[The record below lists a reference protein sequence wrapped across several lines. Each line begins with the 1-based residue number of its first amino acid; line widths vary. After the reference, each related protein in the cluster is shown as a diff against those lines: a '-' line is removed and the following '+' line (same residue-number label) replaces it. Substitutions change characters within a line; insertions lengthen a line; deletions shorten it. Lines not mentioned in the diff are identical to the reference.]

1 MTTLLLDCNVYDMLA
16 ADHANRSRLARFVA
30 AGEVR
35 VIATPVVIDELT
47 ASPFG
52 GLPAWFA
59 VDVEPEYVAVYGFAR
74 YGMARYGDG
83 QVYSEHRGS
92 SNKIRD
98 GIIADSADALADIF
112 VSEDERC
119 RKRLL
124 KISSN
129 CKAKSYDEFCSWI
142 EMLG

>member
-16 ADHANRSRLARFVA
+16 ADYANRSRLARFVA

-92 SNKIRD
+92 SNKRLGTELLRIRLTP
-98 GIIADSADALADIF
+98 SRTSSSLRTSDAG
-112 VSEDERC
+112 SG
-119 RKRLL
+119 
-124 KISSN
+124 S
-129 CKAKSYDEFCSWI
+129 
-142 EMLG
+142 